1 MPGRWVYSMKIKA
14 FRTAFAWNRDRLI
27 KLHGYTEGNRLL
39 RELALKEAMRLWRAE
54 GPGRLDIN

>member
-1 MPGRWVYSMKIKA
+1 MKIKA